1 MSTRLDNYNRSQ
13 IGESDAIAARFFG
26 LLLQCHEEGRSEND
40 IRSAFRDFLLR
51 TGIINDEMEVKTEVP
66 PGRESQRS
74 VDMYVRNTYVEF
86 KTNIVSGSG
95 VSADAV
101 AQLDDY
107 LLKANQS
114 GYGIQ
119 NGILTDGKRF
129 LKRNVGDHILPLAPS
144 SLFVFDRSEQ
154 GHRVREYVHGIIDT
168 DAREIKPSMET
179 LTAHLCIDSD
189 LLKQATALLYTAH
202 LAHRDDPAVA
212 VKRRLWQDLLQVA
225 LGQESAS
232 DIKRDDWLFIRHTYL
247 ITLTA
252 LILQRHFGI
261 DVEREA
267 ETNPEGLL
275 DGRTLERYTGVKG
288 VIESDLF
295 LWAHAVGETQYVR
308 AIARKV
314 AQFDWTETA
323 DELAATLYQNTI
335 TQEERK
341 SLGEYYTPRWLA
353 QAIVDELVDDPTET
367 VTLDPSCGSGTFIE
381 CLVRKIISAADG
393 LTPSQKLDRLLRN
406 VIGVDTHP
414 VAVQLAKATWVL
426 NCQKV
431 ITDARALG
439 NSLPPI
445 VPPIHLGDSLQLR
458 YDRRTLLNHGTITIL
473 TSEVSPESGREVQ
486 FRVPLSLAQRTEEFD
501 RLMLAVADEVKRDG
515 NPIEV
520 LEDGCD
526 AVGTERKELRET
538 VGLMQELHAHGRDH
552 VWAYYLR
559 NMVRPAV
566 ISESKVDVIVGNPPW
581 LTYSN
586 SADIVREEL
595 VRLSQRTYGTWA
607 GGKNAA
613 NQDVSTLFF
622 ARVADLYL
630 REGGRIGMVL
640 PHSTLRSG
648 QHLKWRSGNWVG
660 KENGCEYSVDM
671 DFGVKDPWDLD
682 NLDPNT
688 FFPMP
693 ASVVFA
699 QLLGRNTEES
709 NALAP
714 GSVEVW
720 RGKTATSDV
729 TRDVETLLHDD
740 GEFHSPYHNFARRG
754 TDIFDRRLYFIS
766 VYPNPVF
773 LALPNTWVTVPR
785 ISTQDKKQYD
795 VRRLDRELLHG
806 DSIFNIYLGE
816 SIAPYY
822 ALPPH
827 KAALP
832 VDKRTMTMPLKDDG
846 SGEVDPRK
854 LERNME
860 RRWETM
866 CQLWDENKG
875 ANDKKTLSQ
884 NLDWIGKLSSQLA
897 WCVDPGERPIRIAY
911 TTSGEPSAALIEDP
925 KAILDTS
932 LYQVTCRNTD
942 EAHYLLAIINSNT
955 LATAAKPFCPTN
967 WSRKIRTLHKHL
979 WKLPIPEFDRNI
991 ALHRRLARLG
1001 HDAAAEARELLAPA
1015 TNPTPRKAREMM
1027 RHVWQPSSNV
1037 AGRIERAVAELLR
1050 GH

>member
-1 MSTRLDNYNRSQ
+1 MSEHSDKLRQSRL
-13 IGESDAIAARFFG
+13 GENDAIATQFLG
-26 LLLQCHEEGRSEND
+26 LLLQCHDEGRSEND
-40 IRSAFRDFLLR
+40 IRLAFRDFLLR
-51 TGIINDEMEVKTEVP
+51 TGIIDDEMEVKTEVP
-66 PGRESQRS
+66 PGRESQRL
-74 VDMYVRNTYVEF
+74 VDMYVRNTYIEF

-129 LKRNVGDHILPLAPS
+129 LKRNIGDHILPLAPS
-144 SLFVFDRSEQ
+144 SLFVFDRAEQ
-154 GHRVREYVHGIIDT
+154 GHRLREYLHGIIDT
-168 DAREIKPSMET
+168 DARDIRPSKET
-179 LTAHLCIDSD
+179 LTKHFGIDSE
-189 LLKQATALLYTAH
+189 LLKQATALLYTAYR
-202 LAHRDDPAVA
+202 ARRDDASVA
-212 VKRRLWQDLLQVA
+212 VKRTLWQDLLQVA

-232 DIKRDDWLFIRHTYL
+232 DARRDDWLFIRHTYL

-267 ETNPEGLL
+267 ETSPEELL
-275 DGRTLERYTGVKG
+275 DGTTLDRYSGVRG

-295 LWAHAVGETQYVR
+295 LWARGIGETQYVR

-341 SLGEYYTPRWLA
+341 RLGEYYTPRWLA
-353 QAIVDELVDDPTET
+353 QAIVDELVDAPTES

-381 CLVRKIISAADG
+381 CIVRKIISASDG
-393 LTPSQKLDRLLRN
+393 LTPSQKLDRLQRN

-473 TSEVSPESGREVQ
+473 TSEVSAESGREVQ
-486 FRVPLSLAQRTEEFD
+486 FRIPLTLAQRTEEFD

-515 NPIEV
+515 DPIGI

-526 AVGTERKELRET
+526 ADASERRELRET
-538 VGLMQELHAHGRDH
+538 VGLMQELHAQGRDH

-581 LTYSN
+581 LTYAN

-595 VRLSQRTYGTWA
+595 VALSQKTYGTWA

-630 REGGRIGMVL
+630 REGGSIGMVL

-660 KENGCEYSVDM
+660 RENGCEHSVDV
-671 DFGVKDPWDLD
+671 DFGIKTPWDLD

-699 QLLGRNTEES
+699 RLLGRNTEAS

-714 GSVEVW
+714 GVVEVW
-720 RGKTATSDV
+720 RGKTATSEV
-729 TRDVETLLHDD
+729 TREVEPLIHDD
-740 GEFHSPYHNFARRG
+740 GQFHSPYHQFARRG
-754 TDIFDRRLYFIS
+754 ADIFDRRLYFIT
-766 VYPNPVF
+766 VRPNPV
-773 LALPNTWVTVPR
+773 LMAMPNTFVTEPR

-795 VRRLDRELLHG
+795 VRNLSGELLH
-806 DSIFNIYLGE
+806 DDNIFDIYLGE
-816 SIAPYY
+816 SIAPYF

-832 VDKRTMTMPLKDDG
+832 IDKRNMIMPTMDDG

-860 RRWETM
+860 RRWATM
-866 CQLWDENKG
+866 CRLWDENKG
-875 ANDKKTLSQ
+875 VNDKKTLSQ
-884 NLDWIGKLSSQLA
+884 NLDWIGKLSSQLS
-897 WCVDPGERPIRIAY
+897 WCGSPGDRPIRLAY
-911 TTSGEPSAALIEDP
+911 TTSGEPSAALIEDQ

-932 LYQVTCRNTD
+932 VYQVTCRDLD
-942 EAHYLLAIINSNT
+942 EAHYLLAIINSNA
-955 LATAAKPFCPTN
+955 LAAAVKPFCPTN
-967 WSRKIRTLHKHL
+967 WARKIRTLHKHI
-979 WKLPIPEFDRNI
+979 WKLPIPEYDSTV
-991 ALHRRLARLG
+991 ALHRHLSQLG
-1001 HDAAAEARELLAPA
+1001 REAADEARQLLKPVP
-1015 TNPTPRKAREMM
+1015 NITPRKAREMM
-1027 RHVWQPSSNV
+1027 RHVWQPSSEV
-1037 AGRIERAVAELLR
+1037 AKHIEGSVAELLR
-1050 GH
+1050 GD

>member
-1 MSTRLDNYNRSQ
+1 MIELTHNLRQSQ
-13 IGESDAIAARFFG
+13 LGAHDAIATRFFG
-26 LLLQCHEEGRSEND
+26 LLLQCHDQGRSEND

-51 TGIINDEMEVKTEVP
+51 TGIIDDEMEVKTEVP
-66 PGRESQRS
+66 PGRESQRL

-129 LKRNVGDHILPLAPS
+129 LKRNIGDHILPLAPS
-144 SLFVFDRSEQ
+144 ALFVFDRAEQ
-154 GHRVREYVHGIIDT
+154 GHRLREYLHGIIDT
-168 DAREIKPSMET
+168 DARDIKPSKET
-179 LTAHLCIDSD
+179 LTKHFGIDSE
-189 LLKQATALLYTAH
+189 LLAQATALLYTAYR
-202 LAHRDDPAVA
+202 ARREDPAVA
-212 VKRRLWQDLLQVA
+212 VKRALWQDLLQVA

-232 DIKRDDWLFIRHTYL
+232 DAKRDDWLFVRHTYL

-267 ETNPEGLL
+267 EMNPEGLL
-275 DGRTLERYTGVKG
+275 DGRTLERYSGVNG

-295 LWAHAVGETQYVR
+295 LWAHSVGETQYVR

-314 AQFDWTETA
+314 SQFDWTDTA

-341 SLGEYYTPRWLA
+341 RLGEYYTPRWLA
-353 QAIVDELVDDPTET
+353 QAIVDELVDNPSET
-367 VTLDPSCGSGTFIE
+367 VTMDPSCGSGTFIE
-381 CLVRKIISAADG
+381 CLVRKIIAATNG
-393 LTPSQKLDRLLRN
+393 LTPSEKLDRLQRN

-445 VPPIHLGDSLQLR
+445 IPPIHLGDSLQLR

-473 TSEVSPESGREVQ
+473 TSEVSAESGREVQ

-515 NPIEV
+515 DPIRV
-520 LEDGCD
+520 LENGCD
-526 AVGTERKELRET
+526 ADVAERKELRET
-538 VGLMQELHAHGRDH
+538 IGLMQELHAQGRDH

-566 ISESKVDVIVGNPPW
+566 ISESKVDFIVGNPPW

-595 VRLSQRTYGTWA
+595 VSLSRKTYGTWA

-630 REGGRIGMVL
+630 REGGSIGMVL

-648 QHLKWRSGNWVG
+648 QHLKWRSGSWVS
-660 KENGCEYSVDM
+660 KENGCEYSVDVN
-671 DFGVKDPWDLD
+671 FGIKTPWDLD

-693 ASVVFA
+693 ASVAFA
-699 QLLGRNTEES
+699 RLLGRNTGES
-709 NALAP
+709 TALAP
-714 GSVEVW
+714 GTVEVW
-720 RGKTATSDV
+720 RGKTDTSEV
-729 TRDVETLLHDD
+729 TREVEPLIHDD
-740 GEFHSPYHNFARRG
+740 GQFHSPYHQFARRG
-754 TDIFDRRLYFIS
+754 ADIFDRRLYFITIT
-766 VYPNPVF
+766 PNPA
-773 LALPNTWVTVPR
+773 LMALPNTFVTEPR
-785 ISTQDKKQYD
+785 ISTQDKKRYD
-795 VRRLDRELLHG
+795 VGSLAGELLHG
-806 DSIFNIYLGE
+806 DNIFDVYLGE
-816 SIAPYY
+816 SIAPYF

-832 VDKRTMTMPLKDDG
+832 IDKGTMIMPVKDDG
-846 SGEVDPRK
+846 SGEVDPGE

-860 RRWETM
+860 RRWATM
-866 CQLWDENKG
+866 CRLWDENKG
-875 ANDKKTLSQ
+875 VNDNKSLSQ
-884 NLDWIGKLSSQLA
+884 NLDWLGKLSSQLA

-911 TTSGEPSAALIEDP
+911 TTSGEPSAALVEDQ

-932 LYQVTCRNTD
+932 VYQVTCRDLD

-955 LATAAKPFCPTN
+955 MATAVKPFCPTN
-967 WSRKIRTLHKHL
+967 WARKIRTLHKHL
-979 WKLPIPEFDRNI
+979 WKLPIPEFDSED
-991 ALHRRLARLG
+991 ATHVRLSQLGYEAADEARQLL
-1001 HDAAAEARELLAPA
+1001 AAAA
-1015 TNPTPRKAREMM
+1015 NPSPRKAREMM
-1027 RHVWQPSSNV
+1027 RHTWQPSSSV
-1037 AGRIERAVAELLR
+1037 ARRIEREVAELLR
-1050 GH
+1050 GS